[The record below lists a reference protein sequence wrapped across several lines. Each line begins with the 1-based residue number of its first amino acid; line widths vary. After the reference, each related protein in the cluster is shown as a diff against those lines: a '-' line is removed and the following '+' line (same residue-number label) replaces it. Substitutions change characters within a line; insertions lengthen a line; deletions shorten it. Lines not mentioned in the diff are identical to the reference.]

1 MSSSVREVVVRI
13 VSESQGGSGR
23 PEEEKPEGNEEQNKP
38 KSIFSAT
45 TLLVNEAFQMAK
57 RAVVQIASYEIG
69 KSFTLNDDYI
79 GQNAMNNALGLIN
92 KGVSLATATAAG
104 AMMGSAGGPWGAI
117 IGGTLA
123 FAGTLGSNV
132 ITAFQAADRQALSV
146 MTASAYQAF
155 RYSRKGDVLSNGS
168 IGDNL

>member
-23 PEEEKPEGNEEQNKP
+23 PEEETPESSEEQKP
-38 KSIFSAT
+38 SKIFTVT
-45 TLLVNEAFQMAK
+45 TLLMNEAFQMAK
-57 RAVVQIASYEIG
+57 KAVTQIASYEIG

-92 KGVSLATATAAG
+92 KGVSLATATIAG

-132 ITAFQAADRQALSV
+132 ITAFQAADKQALSV
-146 MTASAYQAF
+146 LTASAYQAF